1 MTFRKQAKVL
11 KAKHGYIDK
20 LQKRREQFLFSLGR
34 IAVSSF
40 PLHLQVDSFL
50 SESVIATTVLSS

>member
-11 KAKHGYIDK
+11 KAKHGFFIIDQ
-20 LQKRREQFLFSLGR
+20 LQKKIEEQFLFSLGR

-40 PLHLQVDSFL
+40 PFAAFTSGFIL
-50 SESVIATTVLSS
+50 I